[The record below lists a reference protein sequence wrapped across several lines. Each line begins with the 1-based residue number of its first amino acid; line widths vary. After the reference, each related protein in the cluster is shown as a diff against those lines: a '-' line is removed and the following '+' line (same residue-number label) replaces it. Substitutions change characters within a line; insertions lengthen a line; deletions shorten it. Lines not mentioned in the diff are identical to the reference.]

1 MRLHTLFLAFG
12 ITGLALTACENEL
25 VQDAE
30 MNVGVETTD
39 GVTFDGQTIT
49 VKAGTPVNFR
59 ISGEPDYLTFFSGE
73 AGNEYRYKDRTEV
86 DTEDIESS
94 VLSFDI
100 QAQYGEPAN
109 ILQMLISTSFAGIK
123 GNDFESDSVLV
134 ETSEWETLVKQSE
147 LPTALKTYNY
157 TVDMS
162 KYLGQRVAIAIV
174 YKGVSNVKAQTK
186 FYFKNMKITNTM
198 TNGQTTALT
207 ASSFGFTPINMY
219 YRHPDV
225 LANTQRKANMT
236 GKPYGTV
243 TNNTGGMWNMTGL
256 PATFFIHSSSPGDP
270 LQYAWLVSNLMVVN
284 GCTPDSG
291 TGVKNI
297 TQGTDTYSYTYE
309 NAGTYTATFVG
320 TNANYKKQTSVTNE
334 YKVVVTE

>member
-94 VLSFDI
+94 VLTFKL
-100 QAQYGEPAN
+100 QAQYGSPAN
-109 ILQMLISTSFAGIK
+109 ILQILISPSFAGIK

-134 ETSEWETLVKQSE
+134 ETSEWEALVEQSK
-147 LPTALKTYNY
+147 LPTAVTKTDAEYS
-157 TVDMS
+157 VDMS

-174 YKGVSNVKAQTK
+174 YKGVTNDAVQSK

-219 YRHPDV
+219 YRHADV
-225 LANTQRKANMT
+225 IKQSSAIK

-243 TNNTGGMWNMTGL
+243 TNNTSGMWNLAGL
-256 PATFFIHSSSPGDP
+256 PAQFYIHSTPKNGP
-270 LQYAWLVSNLMVVN
+270 LMYSWLVSNLMVVN

-297 TQGTDTYSYTYE
+297 TQGTDTYCYTYE